1 MPDLF
6 DEFPDIAERIGPH
19 KRGKSCWYIKE
30 LNLVD
35 ESAVRDLITSGL
47 EDLARHAKVEPT

>member
-6 DEFPDIAERIGPH
+6 DEFPDIAERIWPH
-19 KRGKSCWYIKE
+19 NRGKSCWYIKD
-30 LNLVD
+30 LSLVD

-47 EDLARHAKVEPT
+47 EHLATRAKIEPT